1 MYPRVIVDVA
11 VEGLQQVTCRRF
23 WREKSVQVV

>member
-11 VEGLQQVTCRRF
+11 VEGLQQVTCRPKWCEIIVR
-23 WREKSVQVV
+23 